1 MNKIFTIFYGG
12 TTLYD
17 KKDGFVCV
25 EKKDDIQKWL
35 GKIPEISLI
44 ANTQDFL
51 IIEKERE
58 TKTRENLIKIVNTI
72 ELNIKNYDGILILHD
87 ADSIP
92 TLSNQLFW
100 LIQNPTKPIVITGSN
115 TMEQE
120 TGSVPDLSFK
130 ANLINS
136 LQVINS
142 RINKISTV
150 YGNRVIAASKIHR
163 CSLSDL
169 NIFDSIDSKY
179 LAKIDFGLSIEDE
192 NKIIPLETKYFYKM
206 SDDYLFL
213 ETIPEINILE
223 SLLSKNNPIKVLIFK
238 SWPNKIMDREKLV
251 KLFKLSQENKKLVIL
266 YSKMSF
272 GKSFF
277 HTILTISNISPECL
291 CAKLSWIL
299 GQTKNEEKIKDL
311 LCKNIQGEFIE

>member
-12 TTLYD
+12 TGIYD
-17 KKDGFVCV
+17 KKDGFVYV
-25 EKKDDIQKWL
+25 EKKEDIHKWL
-35 GKIPEISLI
+35 SKIPEISLI
-44 ANTQDFL
+44 ANTEDFL

-58 TKTRENLIKIVNTI
+58 TKTKENLIKIINTI
-72 ELNIKNYDGILILHD
+72 RLNENNYDGILIIHD
-87 ADSIP
+87 TDSIP

-100 LIQNPTKPIVITGSN
+100 LIQNPQKPIIITGSN
-115 TMEQE
+115 TIEQE
-120 TGSVPDLSFK
+120 SDLMPDMSFK

-142 RINKISTV
+142 NIKGVNIV
-150 YGNRVIAASKIHR
+150 YGNRVISAPKVHR

-179 LAKIDFGLSIEDE
+179 LARIDFGLSIEKE
-192 NKIIPLETKYFYKM
+192 AKKNIGETKYFYKM
-206 SDDYLFL
+206 SDEYLFL
-213 ETIPEINILE
+213 ETIPEIDILE
-223 SLLSKNNPIKVLIFK
+223 SLLSTNNPIKVLIFK

-251 KLFKLSQENKKLVIL
+251 KLFKLSQESKKLAIL

-299 GQTKNEEKIKDL
+299 GQTKNEEKIKNL
-311 LCKNIQGEFIE
+311 LCKNIQEEFLQ